1 MPSETHASF
10 PATVSAG
17 SSRTLG
23 RTRTRIMVCVVLA
36 IAALG
41 FATVAKADGEAGL
54 VIQEGDAVTTYCIPF
69 SGDGITGDALL
80 KAAGKTFDAYGGG
93 SGLAL
98 CAIGNQGCHD
108 SSSFS
113 SCFCQCQG
121 GSCTYW
127 AFFTQSYGKQWV
139 YSSLGF
145 NLLKAKD
152 GDVHGWKWGK
162 GGPNNAP
169 APNPV
174 TFEQI
179 CGHAPR
185 DGAPEPTNTPPPTV
199 RPTLAASP
207 TSGATTAGTLPPG
220 TSTSLPATEVASMT
234 IPASTTTVA
243 GSKLTPL
250 VTLTTLA
257 TQASATTTPT
267 TDSERDGSSSMPALV
282 GFGALALALVGAIV
296 GAAIW
301 RSKRG

>member
-1 MPSETHASF
+1 MANERLASLLAVMP
-10 PATVSAG
+10 AG
-17 SSRTLG
+17 SARTPG
-23 RTRTRIMVCVVLA
+23 RTMARLLTCVVLA
-36 IAALG
+36 LAALRL
-41 FATVAKADGEAGL
+41 ATGAWADGEAGL
-54 VIQEGDAVTTYCIPF
+54 VIQEGDAVTTYCIAF
-69 SGDGITGDALL
+69 SGDGITGDQLL
-80 KAAGKTFDAYGGG
+80 NAAGQTFDAYGGG

-108 SSSFS
+108 SGSFS

-139 YSSLGF
+139 YSALGF
-145 NLLKAKD
+145 NLFKAKD
-152 GDVHGWKWGK
+152 GDIHGWKWGT

-185 DGAPEPTNTPPPTV
+185 GGAPQPTNTPLATI
-199 RPTLAASP
+199 RPTLAASATSEVP
-207 TSGATTAGTLPPG
+207 TIGTLPAG
-220 TSTSLPATEVASMT
+220 TSTSLPATGVAST
-234 IPASTTTVA
+234 IIPAGTTTAA
-243 GSKLTPL
+243 GATLTPL

-257 TQASATTTPT
+257 TQAAPTVAAETVRKGDDGSAT
-267 TDSERDGSSSMPALV
+267 PAVV
-282 GFGALALALVGAIV
+282 GFGALVLALVGAII